1 MDSYIQL
8 RSNYGE
14 QNIPF
19 ILRQRESQF
28 NIIYGNR
35 WFLQARKPPPD
46 LNLDPLL

>member
-19 ILRQRESQF
+19 IRQRESQF

-35 WFLQARKPPPD
+35 WFLQARI
-46 LNLDPLL
+46 NLDPLL